1 MDSKL
6 VFTCI
11 FLFFLSWGLQ
21 GFSQE
26 NRQMDLT
33 KSVDSLEQGLAGVL
47 QQVHQPSGAAAATTA
62 ASQGGASADAMP
74 CMQKLMPCQPFMHS
88 PSPPATC
95 CSPLKD
101 MITQEKQCLCK
112 VFDNT
117 ELLKSVNLT
126 KDEALALPKACGID
140 VDVSVCNNATSPGS
154 STNNTSSDSSN
165 SSSSSSSSS
174 SSNNSNAGIRISD
187 TAADGGFWYIV
198 SIVALF
204 AN

>member
-26 NRQMDLT
+26 TQVMDLA
-33 KSVDSLEQGLAGVL
+33 KSVHTLGQGLEGILEQVN
-47 QQVHQPSGAAAATTA
+47 QQNGAVATATS
-62 ASQGGASADAMP
+62 ASQGGASADSML

-95 CSPLKD
+95 CAPLKE
-101 MITQEKQCLCK
+101 MITQESQCLCK
-112 VFDNT
+112 AFNNP

-126 KDEALALPKACGID
+126 VDEALALPKACGID
-140 VDVSVCNNATSPGS
+140 ADVSVCKNGT
-154 STNNTSSDSSN
+154 
-165 SSSSSSSSS
+165 
-174 SSNNSNAGIRISD
+174 
-187 TAADGGFWYIV
+187 
-198 SIVALF
+198 
-204 AN
+204 